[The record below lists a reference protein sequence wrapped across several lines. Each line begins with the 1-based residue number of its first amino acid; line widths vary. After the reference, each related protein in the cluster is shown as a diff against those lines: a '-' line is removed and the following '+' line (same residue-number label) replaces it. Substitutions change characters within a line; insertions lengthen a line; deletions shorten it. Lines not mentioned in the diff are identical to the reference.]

1 MARYSK
7 IILLGFFILI
17 LFHGCANQL
26 PPSGGEPDTIP
37 PEVTGVYPLNGTTNF
52 TDNYLEI
59 EFSEYVKRNNAREAV
74 FISPTI
80 QGDIE
85 YSWSGKTLAIEFD
98 EPLKPN
104 TTYTVTAG
112 SDFEDENNRNKLAE
126 PFVFAFSTGER
137 IDNGKISGK
146 VFDKNPSGIVVIAYR
161 MNDSIPNPKTDK
173 PDYISQAGANGEFRL
188 MGLAPDNYR
197 VFALRD
203 DFKDFL
209 YKVEQDEYSAPPLDI
224 ALSLEDSLFEN
235 LYFKMAKEDS
245 TLPELTNATMTD
257 RYHILLE
264 FSEFI
269 DSTRVEKS
277 KITVIDSVS
286 GTYSSPVYFYKGNA
300 TAKQYYIVLGDSL
313 DIENDYTISIKDFYD
328 YEDNYQSESGI
339 SFVASDRP
347 DTTAAE
353 IIRTVTNFDKNLVD
367 YEHAFVEVYFNDGFN
382 QAAVKPAIKF
392 VDQNDKELGINTK
405 FPDDASLRV
414 ELAQKLE
421 PRSKYRLL
429 IDLSKLSDLAG
440 NKLDSLHTIEV
451 TSSSEL
457 DFSGISGKIT
467 GIYPE
472 GNLIVV
478 AEEAAKKST
487 MLQVAADST
496 GVYEFRQVKPG
507 KYLVWVYGDKNSNN
521 KYDNGG
527 VDPFSYAEEFSYFR
541 DTLNLRPRWPVGD
554 VDIKF

>member
-37 PEVTGVYPLNGTTNF
+37 PEVTGVYPVNGTTNF

-85 YSWSGKTLAIEFD
+85 YSWSGKALTIEFD

-161 MNDSIPNPKTDK
+161 MNDSIPNPKVDK

-224 ALSLEDSLFEN
+224 ALSLEDSLYEN

-269 DSTRVEKS
+269 DSSRVEKS

-286 GTYSSPVYFYKGNA
+286 GTQFSPVYFYKGNA
-300 TAKQYYIVLGDSL
+300 SAKQYYIVLGDSL
-313 DIENDYTISIKDFYD
+313 DIEKDYTISIKDFYD
-328 YEDNYQSESGI
+328 YEDNYQPESGI

-347 DTTAAE
+347 DTTAPG
-353 IIRTVTNFDKNLVD
+353 IIKTATNFDKNLVD
-367 YEHAFVEVYFNDGFN
+367 YEHAFVEVYFNDGFTG
-382 QAAVKPAIKF
+382 AAVKPAIKF
-392 VDQNDKELGINTK
+392 VDQNDKELGISTK

-429 IDLSKLSDLAG
+429 IDLSKFNDLAR

-457 DFSGISGKIT
+457 DFSGISGRIT
-467 GIYPE
+467 GKYTD

-478 AEEAAKKST
+478 AEEAAKKGT
-487 MLQVAADST
+487 ILQVAADST

-507 KYLVWVYGDKNSNN
+507 KYLVWVYGDKNSNS

-527 VDPFSYAEEFSYFR
+527 IDPFSYAEEFSYFR